1 MESVARIPT
10 FVKGWLPKLA
20 VLVCAGARLH
30 AQMMSP
36 NGISTAQN
44 IGVEEQAGIDED
56 IARHLGDVPK
66 NPGLRAKLSPS
77 PNPAAVHAATRKV
90 ADWELARAVPYLD
103 RNWMWSVRQI
113 ESR

>member
-20 VLVCAGARLH
+20 VLVCAGATLH

-44 IGVEEQAGIDED
+44 IGV
-56 IARHLGDVPK
+56 ARHLGDVPK

-77 PNPAAVHAATRKV
+77 LNPAAVHAATRKV
-90 ADWELARAVPYLD
+90 ADWELVRAVPYLD
-103 RNWMWSVRQI
+103 RNWTWSVRQI